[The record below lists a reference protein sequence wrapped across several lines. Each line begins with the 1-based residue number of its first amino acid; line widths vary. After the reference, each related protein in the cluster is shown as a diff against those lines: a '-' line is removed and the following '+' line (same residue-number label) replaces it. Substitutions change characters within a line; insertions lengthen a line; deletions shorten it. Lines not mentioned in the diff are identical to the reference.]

1 MPFWRCCGPADP
13 IALTVLGLLA
23 LASLFSWA
31 IILGKWIGFRRA
43 RSQSRAFLRAFRKA
57 ARLQEIGAI
66 SEQYKPSP
74 LVNVFDE
81 VYETYRRQTGG
92 YGPPRNITAL
102 ERTAQSASSEA
113 LTFMEQRLTWLATIG
128 AISPFIGLFGTIMGI
143 VDAFHGLGTA
153 GAATLRAV
161 APGVS
166 EALITTAAGLVVA
179 VPAVVAY
186 NQFSARIREFGS
198 RMDDFARELLNS
210 MEEITLRPQQDP
222 LERERAGQPR
232 GNAGA
237 RPWRLLTQAAALK
250 SSLADI
256 NITPLV
262 DVVLV
267 LLVIFMLT
275 APVLQSGI
283 DVAVPKTR
291 TVREATEQ
299 HEVITIDRDQ
309 RVFLGDHPINVNEI
323 PQALHHPDSGPNEA
337 DRLPSRR

>member
-1 MPFWRCCGPADP
+1 MTVQPIFFAILLLFQGDDQGAPLPSPHSSDAIMEMLRTSGP

-57 ARLQEIGAI
+57 ARLQEIGAV

-113 LTFMEQRLTWLATIG
+113 LTFMEQRLSWLATI
-128 AISPFIGLFGTIMGI
+128 AATSPFIGLFGTVMGI
-143 VDAFHGLGTA
+143 VKAFHGLGTA

-222 LERERAGQPR
+222 LERERAGR
-232 GNAGA
+232 
-237 RPWRLLTQAAALK
+237 
-250 SSLADI
+250 
-256 NITPLV
+256 
-262 DVVLV
+262 
-267 LLVIFMLT
+267 
-275 APVLQSGI
+275 
-283 DVAVPKTR
+283 
-291 TVREATEQ
+291 
-299 HEVITIDRDQ
+299 EVIQEPGRG
-309 RVFLGDHPINVNEI
+309 VY
-323 PQALHHPDSGPNEA
+323 
-337 DRLPSRR
+337 